1 MFRKKKHLEARDE
14 TAMNKEIN
22 PAENLQQSTLALIN
36 QSIGVILTNLIPLY
50 GVWNYGWNSFTLIQ
64 LFIAEAVIVFFTDVV
79 KRFFGISKKFKQ
91 VLFFEF
97 VFIFFFGFFAI
108 LIFGRDENSS
118 NLIETV
124 RSSFSA
130 INLPL
135 WPLLSLLIM
144 RALRLGQDLLN
155 AGRLGGR
162 HRGQLYYS
170 GGGWMLLLFFLV
182 MTAPFIAD
190 KAPNPMAGL
199 IAIIVLKTLGEQFAV
214 WAARISTRLK

>member
-1 MFRKKKHLEARDE
+1 
-14 TAMNKEIN
+14 MNKEIN
-22 PAENLQQSTLALIN
+22 PIESARQSTLSLIN

-50 GVWNYGWNSFTLIQ
+50 GVWHNGWSSYTLIL
-64 LFIAEAVIVFFTDVV
+64 LFIAEAVIVFFTDIV

-108 LIFGRDENSS
+108 LIFGRDESSS
-118 NLIETV
+118 NLIETMQ
-124 RSSFSA
+124 SA
-130 INLPL
+130 FGSISLPL
-135 WPLLSLLIM
+135 WPVISLLIM
-144 RALRLGQDLLN
+144 RVLRLGQDLLN

-182 MTAPFIAD
+182 MTAPFIAS

-199 IAIIVLKTLGEQFAV
+199 IAIILLKTMGELFAV
-214 WAARISTRLK
+214 WAARISAKVK